1 MVLMKISLLPLCR
14 MILVS
19 NRGYPLY
26 FVSENSGD
34 LLRIEQ
40 GLAEEVGLTMA
51 EDELLYPGLDK
62 VAGEEFLQAAFQIML
77 EEGVRKGMDASE
89 KVCEWKEPEE
99 LQQILDLDLKD
110 CGEPQEKLLKR
121 CRNVIRY
128 SVKTCHPRFFNQLF
142 SGLDHHA
149 LAGRLI
155 TEMLNTSQYT
165 YEIAPVFVLMEEVV
179 LKKLRELI
187 GWKKGDG
194 IFCPG
199 GSISNMYAM
208 NVARFH
214 CFPDCK
220 QKGNWAIPKLAA
232 FTSQECHYSIQ
243 KGAAFLGIGT
253 DNVYLVAV
261 DEKGKMIPAELE
273 KQINCAKAEGA
284 LPFFVNATCG
294 TTVLGAFDPVAKIAE
309 VCARHRVWLHV

>member
-1 MVLMKISLLPLCR
+1 YGCS
-14 MILVS
+14 
-19 NRGYPLY
+19 
-26 FVSENSGD
+26 
-34 LLRIEQ
+34 
-40 GLAEEVGLTMA
+40 
-51 EDELLYPGLDK
+51 ELLKDSVGDPVMNVPWFHLTSPLRWKTHQERNQPSY
-62 VAGEEFLQAAFQIML
+62 LQ
-77 EEGVRKGMDASE
+77 
-89 KVCEWKEPEE
+89 VCEWKEPEE

-232 FTSQECHYSIQ
+232 FTSQEVFILCLQFPSC
-243 KGAAFLGIGT
+243 FLRWELFSSRRSRVFQDGRL
-253 DNVYLVAV
+253 LVLAV
-261 DEKGKMIPAELE
+261 RRHCEAISPPSTPPLM
-273 KQINCAKAEGA
+273 
-284 LPFFVNATCG
+284 FF
-294 TTVLGAFDPVAKIAE
+294 F
-309 VCARHRVWLHV
+309 